1 MTIEERIELREQW
14 LHSIESNHNQI
25 VSDLARTERVQS
37 LMAEQLLAVGQNQA
51 LFAANLAAL
60 GTEMRE
66 LRDYLRALSETVD
79 RYIRFRSNGSES
91 N

>member
-37 LMAEQLLAVGQNQA
+37 LMAEQLLAVGPNQA

-60 GTEMRE
+60 STEMRE